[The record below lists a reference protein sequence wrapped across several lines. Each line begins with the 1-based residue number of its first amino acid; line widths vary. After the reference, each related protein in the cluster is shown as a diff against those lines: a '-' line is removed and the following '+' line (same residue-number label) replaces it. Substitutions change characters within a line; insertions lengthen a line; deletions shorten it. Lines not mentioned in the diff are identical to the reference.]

1 MQTRENKYQ
10 KYREE
15 LEKENNSSS
24 LKKNK
29 KVVMNDNVSFSS
41 KDDTATLTSALPLD
55 KVMSLLVDDNKS
67 KNSKKKIKKQLIIKI
82 VIYSSI
88 SLVLILLT
96 IGVIFLGI
104 YAFK

>member
-1 MQTRENKYQ
+1 MQTRVNKYQ

-67 KNSKKKIKKQLIIKI
+67 KNSKKKIKKQLIIKV

>member
-1 MQTRENKYQ
+1 MQTRVNKYQ
-10 KYREE
+10 EYREE

-82 VIYSSI
+82 IIYASI
-88 SLVLILLT
+88 SLILILLT

>member
-1 MQTRENKYQ
+1 MQTRVNKYQ